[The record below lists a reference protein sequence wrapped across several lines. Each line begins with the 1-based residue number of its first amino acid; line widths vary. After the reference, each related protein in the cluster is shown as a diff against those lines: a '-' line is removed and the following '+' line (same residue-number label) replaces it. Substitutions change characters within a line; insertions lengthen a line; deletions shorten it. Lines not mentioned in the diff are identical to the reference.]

1 MKKLIILVTSLSIIT
16 GVISVGGNNKA
27 NSKEAMDVESL
38 DFSYDVD
45 PKTFEVMVESNGK
58 KEVLSEALSER
69 EVSNLKKSKDEYS
82 WDYEKENINVKMKK
96 EKEYL
101 DIIIKSNTKEENK
114 FTWPKV
120 DGEGYIMPLNEGK
133 YIPSND
139 ETWNEYLS
147 ESEFKGIES
156 LSMQF
161 FSVNKE
167 KYSIMFIIKNP
178 HNNTIKFDQKK
189 NIGFSFTHEY
199 PNINENKEYGFR
211 VYIKEKNPVDIAKTY
226 KNYIIEKG
234 EFKTLDEKSKENKNI
249 EKLYGAPHIYFWDK
263 SVLSEDNVRWNS
275 LKETIT
281 PEFKGWIKKLLI
293 SKVEDGEELAKAFD
307 DLDGVDYVDKY
318 TKNRILKSFSS
329 IIQLREFYSK
339 DLFVSLDDESK
350 KLLQKGIDKLDEVEI
365 VTLNKRLLKSYLG
378 SAVDPIE
385 KWANSNTVNV
395 LEDMKSSG
403 IDNMWIGLDDW
414 NNGFM
419 NPKLVDKANDLG
431 YLVGT
436 YDSYHSIHKPGE
448 EEWITAKFKD
458 TTLFENATVTN
469 KNGEKIEGFQGVGR
483 KLNPTLAM
491 PSVRERVNSILGTG
505 LKLNS
510 WFLDTDS
517 TGEVYDDYDPKHI
530 TTEGEDIAARIER
543 MEYIKNDK
551 NMVIGTEGG
560 NDFANKS
567 IAFAH
572 GIETPAFSWM
582 DYDMSKNK
590 ESEYYVGK
598 YYSATGGVPELF
610 SKQIPL
616 KEKYRKLFLDTRYTL
631 PLYKLVYND
640 SVITT
645 HWWGWGT
652 LKMKDDIKD
661 RMLYEILYNVPP
673 LYHIDKEQWTKD
685 KDEIVKHSNV
695 WSAFSKKAIKKEMTD
710 FKILSNDRMV
720 QMSEYGE
727 DLKVIANFS
736 NETVNVE
743 SREIKGKSLII
754 MDGNKVEEY
763 TP

>member
-1 MKKLIILVTSLSIIT
+1 M
-16 GVISVGGNNKA
+16 
-27 NSKEAMDVESL
+27 
-38 DFSYDVD
+38 
-45 PKTFEVMVESNGK
+45 
-58 KEVLSEALSER
+58 
-69 EVSNLKKSKDEYS
+69 
-82 WDYEKENINVKMKK
+82 
-96 EKEYL
+96 
-101 DIIIKSNTKEENK
+101 
-114 FTWPKV
+114 
-120 DGEGYIMPLNEGK
+120 
-133 YIPSND
+133 
-139 ETWNEYLS
+139 
-147 ESEFKGIES
+147 
-156 LSMQF
+156 
-161 FSVNKE
+161 
-167 KYSIMFIIKNP
+167 
-178 HNNTIKFDQKK
+178 
-189 NIGFSFTHEY
+189 
-199 PNINENKEYGFR
+199 
-211 VYIKEKNPVDIAKTY
+211 
-226 KNYIIEKG
+226 
-234 EFKTLDEKSKENKNI
+234 
-249 EKLYGAPHIYFWDK
+249 
-263 SVLSEDNVRWNS
+263 LSEDNVRWNL
-275 LKETIT
+275 LKETIN
-281 PEFKGWIKKLLI
+281 PEFKNWIKDLLI
-293 SKVEDGEELAKAFD
+293 NKVEDGEELAKAFD

-385 KWANSNTVNV
+385 KWANSNTVNI
-395 LEDMKSSG
+395 LEDIKNSG
-403 IDNMWIGLDDW
+403 VDNMWIGLDDW

-419 NPKLVDKANDLG
+419 NTKLVDKANSLG

-448 EEWITAKFKD
+448 EQWITAKFKD

-469 KNGEKIEGFQGVGR
+469 ENGEKIEGFQGVGR

-505 LKLNS
+505 LKFNS

-652 LKMKDDIKD
+652 LKMKDDINN

-695 WSAFSKKAIKKEMTD
+695 WSSFSKKAIKKEMTD

-720 QMSEYGE
+720 QMSEYGD

-736 NETVNVE
+736 NKTVKIEN
-743 SREIKGKSLII
+743 REIKGKSLII